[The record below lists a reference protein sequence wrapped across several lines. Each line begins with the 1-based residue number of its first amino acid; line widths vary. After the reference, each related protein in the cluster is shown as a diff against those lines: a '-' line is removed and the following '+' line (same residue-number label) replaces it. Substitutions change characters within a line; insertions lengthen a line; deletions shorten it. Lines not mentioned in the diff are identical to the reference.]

1 MGIIQV
7 SKNFIPD
14 YLKGLVG
21 FPGSAGIGS
30 CSTPASGPSFPVFF
44 FYVYL
49 FSFFISWYCCYMV
62 PDWVVFCY
70 IIRYIFLFLLPECV
84 EMVSYYSVS
93 GPIKSYVGGSIY
105 FCFAVLLTMMF
116 ATVL

>member
-21 FPGSAGIGS
+21 FPGSDGIGS

-44 FYVYL
+44 FMYICLAFSYL
-49 FSFFISWYCCYMV
+49 GI
-62 PDWVVFCY
+62 VVIWCQ
-70 IIRYIFLFLLPECV
+70 I
-84 EMVSYYSVS
+84 
-93 GPIKSYVGGSIY
+93 G
-105 FCFAVLLTMMF
+105 
-116 ATVL
+116 